1 MENTFRTAV
10 FGGFNR
16 QDVTAYI
23 SRQAGEYRERL
34 EALEKENG
42 ELRGQTADRAEL
54 AEQLEQLR
62 QEQENLAQE
71 LQEERTAKE
80 QYRARAE
87 ECAAQLEQLGHLRQE
102 AEEYSGVKAHIAD
115 IELEARRRAD
125 GIMADAKAQSDA
137 LLSETDRKIRELRR
151 DAAAELGDLY
161 EAYQRLTAAF
171 QTASTH
177 VAEELRRMDVAVGQ
191 LPLAFDKVRSQL
203 EKLKDQI

>member
-42 ELRGQTADRAEL
+42 DLRAQTADRGQLLEQM
-54 AEQLEQLR
+54 EQLH
-62 QEQENLAQE
+62 QEQERLARD
-71 LQEERTAKE
+71 LQEEKTAKE
-80 QYRARAE
+80 QYRAQAE
-87 ECAAQLEQLGHLRQE
+87 ASAAQLEQLGHLRQE
-102 AEEYSGVKAHIAD
+102 AEEYSGVKTHIAD

-137 LLSETDRKIRELRR
+137 LLAETDRKIRELRR
-151 DAAAELGDLY
+151 DAARELGELY
-161 EAYQRLTAAF
+161 ESYQQLTGAF

>member
-42 ELRGQTADRAEL
+42 DLRAQTADRAQLLEQM
-54 AEQLEQLR
+54 EQLHR
-62 QEQENLAQE
+62 EQENLAQD
-71 LQEERTAKE
+71 LQEEKTAKE
-80 QYRARAE
+80 QYRAQAE
-87 ECAAQLEQLGHLRQE
+87 ASAAQLEQLGHLRQE
-102 AEEYSGVKAHIAD
+102 AEEYSGVKTHIAD

-137 LLSETDRKIRELRR
+137 LLAETDRKIRELRR
-151 DAAAELGDLY
+151 DAARELGELY
-161 EAYQRLTAAF
+161 ESYQQLTGAF

>member
-42 ELRGQTADRAEL
+42 DLRAQTADRGQLLEQM
-54 AEQLEQLR
+54 EQLHR
-62 QEQENLAQE
+62 EQENLAQE
-71 LQEERTAKE
+71 LQEEKTAKE
-80 QYRARAE
+80 QYRAQAE
-87 ECAAQLEQLGHLRQE
+87 ASAAQLEQLGHLRQE
-102 AEEYSGVKAHIAD
+102 AEEYSGVKTHIAD

-137 LLSETDRKIRELRR
+137 LLETDRKIRELRR
-151 DAAAELGDLY
+151 DAARELGELY
-161 EAYQRLTAAF
+161 ESYQQLTGAF

>member
-42 ELRGQTADRAEL
+42 DLRAQTADRAQLLEQM
-54 AEQLEQLR
+54 EQLHR
-62 QEQENLAQE
+62 EQENLAQE
-71 LQEERTAKE
+71 LQEEKTAKE
-80 QYRARAE
+80 QYRAQAE
-87 ECAAQLEQLGHLRQE
+87 ASAAQLEQLGHLRQE
-102 AEEYSGVKAHIAD
+102 AEEYSGVKTHIAD

-137 LLSETDRKIRELRR
+137 LLAETDRKIRELRR
-151 DAAAELGDLY
+151 DAARELGELY
-161 EAYQRLTAAF
+161 ESYQQLTGAF

>member
-42 ELRGQTADRAEL
+42 DLRAQTADRGQLLEQM
-54 AEQLEQLR
+54 EQLHR
-62 QEQENLAQE
+62 EQENLAQE
-71 LQEERTAKE
+71 LQEEKTAKE
-80 QYRARAE
+80 QYRAQAE
-87 ECAAQLEQLGHLRQE
+87 ASAAQLEQLGHLRQE
-102 AEEYSGVKAHIAD
+102 AEEYSGVKTHIAD

-137 LLSETDRKIRELRR
+137 LLAETDRKIRELRR
-151 DAAAELGDLY
+151 DAARELGELY
-161 EAYQRLTAAF
+161 ESYQQLTGAF